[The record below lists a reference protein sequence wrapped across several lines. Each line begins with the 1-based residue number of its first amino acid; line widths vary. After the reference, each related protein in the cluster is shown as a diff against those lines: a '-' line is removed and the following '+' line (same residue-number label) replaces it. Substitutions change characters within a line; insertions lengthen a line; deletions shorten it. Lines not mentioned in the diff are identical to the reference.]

1 MQIIWILRKTSA
13 QQHLFH
19 SFSME
24 KKKTDKKQKRKKK
37 STLCL
42 TICWTISQ
50 RFGIWPVRLEGER
63 VYFEF
68 VGSIF
73 QSQFLLITQFISTW
87 SSNWIQSTLLA
98 LKPNYNQRKETNEF
112 NPCNFV
118 PETWHRR
125 TLYIRTRPEAAAP
138 SSSESHQGQKRQ
150 TDNTK
155 WEQVLGR
162 FASGEIPNVFCVRCD
177 CLTKSAESST
187 VRAVA
192 GSSV

>member
-24 KKKTDKKQKRKKK
+24 EKKQTKNKNENEKK

-42 TICWTISQ
+42 TICWTMSQ
-50 RFGIWPVRLEGER
+50 SFGIWTAWLNRICRIHFLIAVPARHSIYLNLKLKLNPVHPFSIKAKLQPKER
-63 VYFEF
+63 NKW
-68 VGSIF
+68 S
-73 QSQFLLITQFISTW
+73 QSLQFCPRNMT
-87 SSNWIQSTLLA
+87 
-98 LKPNYNQRKETNEF
+98 
-112 NPCNFV
+112 
-118 PETWHRR
+118 RR

-138 SSSESHQGQKRQ
+138 SSSESHQGQERQ

-162 FASGEIPNVFCVRCD
+162 LASGEIPNVFCVRCE